1 MGSVG
6 LLVATGA
13 ALGWTGCAIVDA
25 GAFVGALFGNLVG
38 VSTFGF
44 IGGAIA
50 GFATFMGA
58 LIGTF
63 IGGGIFTGF
72 TVFTVIWVGC
82 CVGILVRATGGRVG
96 PVGERIGNL
105 VGARDGG
112 LPGVN
117 THTLFAVLQV
127 SVVVKSRSLHSMSLW
142 QFIAGKNAATRAR
155 TLLTCFALS
164 RLVSPIGFPLY
175 V

>member
-25 GAFVGALFGNLVG
+25 GAFVGALFGNLVIG
-38 VSTFGF
+38 STLGCV
-44 IGGAIA
+44 GGAIA
-50 GFATFMGA
+50 GVGTFIGA
-58 LIGTF
+58 LIGT
-63 IGGGIFTGF
+63 FTGF
-72 TVFTVIWVGC
+72 TVFTEIWVGC
-82 CVGILVRATGGRVG
+82 CVGILVTATGGRVG
-96 PVGERIGNL
+96 SFVGERIGNL

-127 SVVVKSRSLHSMSLW
+127 SVVSESRSLHSMSLW

-164 RLVSPIGFPLY
+164 RLVSPIGFPLN

>member
-1 MGSVG
+1 MF
-6 LLVATGA
+6 VATGA

-25 GAFVGALFGNLVG
+25 GAFVGALFGNLVIG
-38 VSTFGF
+38 STLGCV
-44 IGGAIA
+44 GGAIA
-50 GFATFMGA
+50 LVGTFVGA

-63 IGGGIFTGF
+63 IGGGIFAGF
-72 TVFTVIWVGC
+72 TVFTVIRVGC
-82 CVGILVRATGGRVG
+82 CVGILATATGGRVG
-96 PVGERIGNL
+96 YFVGELIGNL
-105 VGARDGG
+105 VEAWDGG